1 MRLYTVPVTDL
12 DDLTR
17 LSGDVPGG
25 GSEGDSGNGS
35 EGDDA
40 PRRRSRTKRVLIV
53 ALVLLLVPIAA
64 VTGYGIYLGHLVTSN
79 VQTENLLPALT
90 PEELAGKPGQPV
102 PTGPGAT
109 AVTGKG
115 LNFLFI
121 GSDAGPDRSGRSR
134 RRHHAGPHPRGPAQR
149 HADPLPA

>member
-1 MRLYTVPVTDL
+1 M
-12 DDLTR
+12 
-17 LSGDVPGG
+17 
-25 GSEGDSGNGS
+25 
-35 EGDDA
+35 
-40 PRRRSRTKRVLIV
+40 LIV

-109 AVTGKG
+109 PVTGKG

-121 GSDAGPDRSGRSR
+121 GSDAGSGPRR
-134 RRHHAGPHPRGPAQR
+134 RPLRRHHAGPHPRGPAQR